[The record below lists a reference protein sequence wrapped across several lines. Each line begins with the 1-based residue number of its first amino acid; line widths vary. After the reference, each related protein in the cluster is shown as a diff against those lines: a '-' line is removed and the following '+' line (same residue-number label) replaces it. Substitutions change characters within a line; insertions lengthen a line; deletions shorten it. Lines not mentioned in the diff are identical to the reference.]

1 MWNRLKELNKEF
13 KDISEHKKK
22 KFFFQKQFLSCK

>member
-1 MWNRLKELNKEF
+1 MWSRLKELNKEF

-22 KFFFQKQFLSCK
+22 QKKNAKNNS

>member
-1 MWNRLKELNKEF
+1 MRSRLKELNKEF

-22 KFFFQKQFLSCK
+22 QKNIETILKV